1 MSLNF
6 KDVMLLLGILDASA
20 FEGGWSM
27 DAIGLE
33 CAGIVMEV
41 GSLVRDGIHVGDRV
55 MAMPLQR
62 IGCFQKYIEA
72 PHCVVAKV
80 RYIKMNDVQA

>member
-20 FEGGWSM
+20 FEGGWTM

-55 MAMPLQR
+55 MAAPLQR

-72 PHCVVAKV
+72 PHYVVAKV
-80 RYIKMNDVQA
+80 QYINASHAQA

>member
-33 CAGIVMEV
+33 CAGIIMEV
-41 GSLVRDGIHVGDRV
+41 GSLVRDCIHVGDRV
-55 MAMPLQR
+55 MATPLQR
-62 IGCFQKYIEA
+62 SGCFQKYIEA
-72 PHCVVAKV
+72 PHYVVAKV
-80 RYIKMNDVQA
+80 QYINMNDVQA